1 MRTDVHPMQ
10 LILTAVVA
18 AADFVIRSPSLL
30 LAGSVG
36 LALSGLA
43 AAEPVNFSREVLP
56 VLLLPWA
63 G

>member
-1 MRTDVHPMQ
+1 MQ

-43 AAEPVNFSREVLP
+43 AAEPVNFSREVLQ